1 MRYIILFCLFPVA
14 LFAQNPL
21 PVYNSSMFTTSGN
34 CATCHTGSGT
44 VLTQNGVDISP
55 VTHWRSTMMANAS
68 KDPLWQ
74 AVVSEET
81 HRFPGMKDEIE
92 SICTKCHAPMGNT
105 QAKKDGLTTYTLAQM
120 RSDPLGKDGVS
131 CTTCHQIDPQ
141 NLGSQSSYNGGYK
154 IDTTRIIYGP
164 YQNPFAQPMINFVN
178 FNTQYSPHVN
188 NSELCATCH
197 TLYTPYFDDNNQ
209 MAGYFSEQT
218 PYIEW
223 KNSNFEAD
231 GTECQTC
238 HMPSIQD
245 SMDISTIP
253 AFHTAKHSPYY
264 KHEFAGGNK
273 MMLTMLKNNID
284 SLGVTASAELFD
296 STIGRIDA
304 NFYNKT
310 ALLDIDVIPGS
321 DSIDIKVLTTNLT
334 GHKLPTGI
342 PFRRM
347 WIHLKVMNSNSEI
360 IFESGKWGSD
370 GEVIGHDTPFEPHYD
385 IIRAQDQI
393 QIYEGVFIDV
403 NGQVTQTLLRAA
415 EYVKD
420 NRLPPAGFTT
430 SHISYDSVKI
440 TGINGDENFNKLAN
454 VEGTGS
460 DIVTYRIDPLTNGEL
475 TITAELCYQ
484 TMKPAAI
491 QNLAS
496 VGSPESIKFLDMWQD
511 EDHSPSIITS
521 KSETFVVTSTEGEN
535 EQAVKDEF
543 IYIYPNPSKGDM
555 TFSFQLKTSQNVEI
569 SIFNPL
575 GEKVKNILSGLVDPG
590 KQTLNINTKSLSTG
604 VYFLVMKTQSG
615 VRSVKVV
622 IVR

>member
-1 MRYIILFCLFPVA
+1 MRYFTLFCLFSVA
-14 LFAQNPL
+14 LIAQNPL
-21 PVYNSSMFTTSGN
+21 PFYNSSMFTTSGN
-34 CATCHTGSGT
+34 CGTCHTGSGT

-55 VTHWRSTMMANAS
+55 VTHWRSTMMANSS

-81 HRFPGMKDEIE
+81 HRFPAMKDEIE

-105 QAKKDGLTTYTLAQM
+105 QAKKDGLTNYTLSQM
-120 RSDPLGKDGVS
+120 RLDPLGKDGVS
-131 CTTCHQIDPQ
+131 CTSCHQIDPQ
-141 NLGSQSSYNGGYK
+141 NLGTQASYNGGYK
-154 IDTTRIIYGP
+154 IDTTRVIYGP
-164 YQNPFAQPMINFVN
+164 YQNPLTQPMTNFVN
-178 FNTQYSPHVN
+178 FTTLYSSHVD

-209 MAGYFSEQT
+209 IAGYFSEQT

-223 KNSNFEAD
+223 KNSNFEAS
-231 GTECQTC
+231 GIECQTC
-238 HMPSIQD
+238 HMPAIQD
-245 SMDISTIP
+245 SIDISTIP
-253 AFHTAKHSPYY
+253 AFHTVKHSPYY
-264 KHEFAGGNK
+264 KHEFVGGNK
-273 MMLTMLKNNID
+273 MMLRVLKNNID
-284 SLGVTASAELFD
+284 SLGVTASPEQFD

-304 NFYNKT
+304 NFLNKT
-310 ALLDIDVIPGS
+310 ALLDIDVIPGN
-321 DSIDIKVLTTNLT
+321 DSIDIKVQTTNLT

-347 WIHLKVMNSNSEI
+347 WIHLKVMNANSEI

-393 QIYEGVFIDV
+393 QIYEGVLVDV

-415 EYVKD
+415 DYIKD
-420 NRLPPAGFTT
+420 NRIPPAGFTT
-430 SHISYDSVKI
+430 THISYDSVKI
-440 TGINGDENFNKLAN
+440 AGINGDENFNKLAN

-460 DIVTYRIDPLTNGEL
+460 DIVTYRIDPLENGEL
-475 TITAELCYQ
+475 TITAELCFQ

-496 VGSPESIKFLDMWQD
+496 VGSPETIKFLAMWEN

-521 KSETFVVTSTEGEN
+521 KSETFVVTSTKGEN
-535 EQAVKDEF
+535 NQAVKDEF
-543 IYIYPNPSKGDM
+543 INIYPNPSKGDM
-555 TFSFQLKTSQNVEI
+555 TVSFQLKSAQNVEI

-575 GEKVKNILSGLVDPG
+575 GEKVKNILSGMVDTG
-590 KQTLNINTKSLSTG
+590 KQSLHIDTKSLSAG
-604 VYFLVMKTQSG
+604 VYFLVMKSDSG
-615 VRSVKVV
+615 VRSVKVA

>member
-1 MRYIILFCLFPVA
+1 M
-14 LFAQNPL
+14 
-21 PVYNSSMFTTSGN
+21 
-34 CATCHTGSGT
+34 
-44 VLTQNGVDISP
+44 
-55 VTHWRSTMMANAS
+55 
-68 KDPLWQ
+68 
-74 AVVSEET
+74 
-81 HRFPGMKDEIE
+81 
-92 SICTKCHAPMGNT
+92 
-105 QAKKDGLTTYTLAQM
+105 
-120 RSDPLGKDGVS
+120 
-131 CTTCHQIDPQ
+131 
-141 NLGSQSSYNGGYK
+141 
-154 IDTTRIIYGP
+154 
-164 YQNPFAQPMINFVN
+164 
-178 FNTQYSPHVN
+178 
-188 NSELCATCH
+188 
-197 TLYTPYFDDNNQ
+197 
-209 MAGYFSEQT
+209 
-218 PYIEW
+218 
-223 KNSNFEAD
+223 
-231 GTECQTC
+231 
-238 HMPSIQD
+238 
-245 SMDISTIP
+245 
-253 AFHTAKHSPYY
+253 
-264 KHEFAGGNK
+264 
-273 MMLTMLKNNID
+273 
-284 SLGVTASAELFD
+284 GVTASAELFD

-360 IFESGKWGSD
+360 IFESGKWGND

-496 VGSPESIKFLDMWQD
+496 VGSPESIKFLDMWEN
-511 EDHSPSIITS
+511 EDRSPSIITS

-535 EQAVKDEF
+535 EQAAKDEF

-575 GEKVKNILSGLVDPG
+575 GEKVKNILSGTVDPG
-590 KQTLNINTKSLSTG
+590 KQNLKIDTKSLSTG

>member
-1 MRYIILFCLFPVA
+1 MRYFALFCLFSVA

-34 CATCHTGSGT
+34 CATCHTGSGA

-55 VTHWRSTMMANAS
+55 VTHWRSTMMANSS

-105 QAKKDGLTTYTLAQM
+105 QAKKDGLTTYTLSQM
-120 RSDPLGKDGVS
+120 RADPLGKDGVS
-131 CTTCHQIDPQ
+131 CTTCHQIDPA
-141 NLGSQSSYNGGYK
+141 NLGTQSSYNGGYK
-154 IDTTRIIYGP
+154 IDTTRVIYGP
-164 YQNPFAQPMINFVN
+164 YQNPFSQPMINFVN
-178 FNTQYSPHVN
+178 FNSQYSPHVN

-209 MAGYFSEQT
+209 VAGYFSEQT

-223 KNSNFEAD
+223 KNSNFEAS
-231 GTECQTC
+231 GTECQSC

-245 SMDISTIP
+245 SIDISTIP

-284 SLGVTASAELFD
+284 SLAVTASVDLFD
-296 STIGRIDA
+296 STIGRINA
-304 NFYNKT
+304 NFFDKT
-310 ALLDIDVIPGS
+310 AVLEIDVIPGT
-321 DSIDIKVLTTNLT
+321 DSIDINIKTINLT

-347 WIHLKVMNSNSEI
+347 WIHLTVKNANNEI

-385 IIRAQDQI
+385 IIRTQDQI
-393 QIYEGVFIDV
+393 QIYEGVFVDV

-415 EYVKD
+415 EYIKD
-420 NRLPPAGFTT
+420 NRLPPAGFTST
-430 SHISYDSVKI
+430 HISYDSVKI

-454 VEGTGS
+454 VEGTGA
-460 DIVTYRIDPLTNGEL
+460 DVVTYRIDPISNGEL

-496 VGSPESIKFLDMWQD
+496 VGSPESIKFLDMWQN

-521 KSETFVVTSTEGEN
+521 KSETFVVTSTKSEN
-535 EQAVKDEF
+535 DQTTKDEYLNIF
-543 IYIYPNPSKGDM
+543 PNPSKGDM
-555 TFSFQLKTSQNVEI
+555 TVSFQLPTTQNVEI
-569 SIFNPL
+569 SLFNPL
-575 GEKVKNILSGLVDPG
+575 GEKVINLLSGMVDSG
-590 KQTLNINTKSLSTG
+590 KQNLNLNTKSLSAG
-604 VYFLVMKTQSG
+604 VYFLVMKTESG
-615 VRSVKVV
+615 TRSVKVA

>member
-1 MRYIILFCLFPVA
+1 
-14 LFAQNPL
+14 
-21 PVYNSSMFTTSGN
+21 
-34 CATCHTGSGT
+34 
-44 VLTQNGVDISP
+44 
-55 VTHWRSTMMANAS
+55 
-68 KDPLWQ
+68 
-74 AVVSEET
+74 
-81 HRFPGMKDEIE
+81 
-92 SICTKCHAPMGNT
+92 
-105 QAKKDGLTTYTLAQM
+105 
-120 RSDPLGKDGVS
+120 
-131 CTTCHQIDPQ
+131 
-141 NLGSQSSYNGGYK
+141 
-154 IDTTRIIYGP
+154 
-164 YQNPFAQPMINFVN
+164 
-178 FNTQYSPHVN
+178 
-188 NSELCATCH
+188 LCATCH

-209 MAGYFSEQT
+209 VAGYFSEQT

-496 VGSPESIKFLDMWQD
+496 VGSPESIKFLEMWED
-511 EDHSPSIITS
+511 EDRSPSIITS

-543 IYIYPNPSKGDM
+543 INIYPNPSKGDM

-575 GEKVKNILSGLVDPG
+575 GEKVMDILSG
-590 KQTLNINTKSLSTG
+590 TG
-604 VYFLVMKTQSG
+604 
-615 VRSVKVV
+615 
-622 IVR
+622 

>member
-1 MRYIILFCLFPVA
+1 MRYLILFCLFSVA
-14 LFAQNPL
+14 FFAQNPL
-21 PVYNSSMFTTSGN
+21 PVYNSSMFTTSGS
-34 CATCHTGSGT
+34 CATCHTGSGA

-55 VTHWRSTMMANAS
+55 PTHWRSTMMANSS

-81 HRFPGMKDEIE
+81 HRFPAMKDEIE
-92 SICTKCHAPMGNT
+92 SICTKCHAPMGST
-105 QAKKDGLTTYTLAQM
+105 QAKKDGSTTYTLTQM

-131 CTTCHQIDPQ
+131 CTTCHQIDPV
-141 NLGSQSSYNGGYK
+141 NLGTQSSYNGGFK

-164 YQNPFAQPMINFVN
+164 YQNPFSQPMVSFVN
-178 FNTQYSPHVN
+178 FNTLYSPHVN

-197 TLYTPYFDDNNQ
+197 TLFTPYFDDNNQ
-209 MAGYFSEQT
+209 VAGYFPEQT

-223 KNSNFEAD
+223 KNSNYEAS

-245 SMDISTIP
+245 SIDISTIP

-284 SLGVTASAELFD
+284 SLAVTASVDLFD
-296 STIGRIDA
+296 STIGRINA
-304 NFYNKT
+304 NFFDKT
-310 ALLDIDVIPGS
+310 AALEIDVIPGT
-321 DSIDIKVLTTNLT
+321 DSIDINIKTTNLT

-347 WIHLKVMNSNSEI
+347 WIHLTVKNVNNEI

-370 GEVIGHDTPFEPHYD
+370 GEVIGHDTPFEPHFD
-385 IIRAQDQI
+385 IIRAEDQI
-393 QIYEGVFIDV
+393 QIYEGVFVDV
-403 NGQVTQTLLRAA
+403 NGQVTQTLLRASD
-415 EYVKD
+415 YIKD

-430 SHISYDSVKI
+430 THISYDSVKI
-440 TGINGDENFNKLAN
+440 AGIGSDENFNKLAN
-454 VEGTGS
+454 VEGTGA
-460 DIVTYRIDPLTNGEL
+460 DVTTYRIHPLENGEL

-484 TMKPAAI
+484 TMKPVAI

-496 VGSPESIKFLDMWQD
+496 VGSPESIKFLEMWES
-511 EDHSPSIITS
+511 EDHSPSIITT
-521 KSETFVVTSTEGEN
+521 KSESFVVTSTKSES
-535 EQAVKDEF
+535 EQTTTDE
-543 IYIYPNPSKGDM
+543 YLNIYPNPSKGGM
-555 TFSFQLKTSQNVEI
+555 TVSFQLNTTQNVEI
-569 SIFNPL
+569 SLFNPI
-575 GEKVKNILSGLVDPG
+575 GEKVKNILSGTVDPG
-590 KQTLNINTKSLSTG
+590 KQSLNIDTKYLSTG
-604 VYFLVMKTQSG
+604 VYFLVMKTESG
-615 VRSVKVV
+615 VRSVKVA